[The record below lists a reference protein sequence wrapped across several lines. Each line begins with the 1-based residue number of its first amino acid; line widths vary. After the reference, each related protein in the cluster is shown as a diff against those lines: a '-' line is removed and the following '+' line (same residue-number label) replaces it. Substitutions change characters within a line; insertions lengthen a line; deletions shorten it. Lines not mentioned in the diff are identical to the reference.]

1 MAMAVFPVRLVWS
14 VFVAIEVGEKT
25 LVADLPQPDQWD
37 TNNVPLGWAYKTV
50 STGAVF
56 GG

>member
-37 TNNVPLGWAYKTV
+37 TNNVPLRW
-50 STGAVF
+50 
-56 GG
+56 